1 MLTVSDQASTELKKF
16 FGTDKGKGNHLVI
29 YYQGMG

>member
-1 MLTVSDQASTELKKF
+1 MLSVSDQASAELKKF
-16 FGTDKGKGNHLVI
+16 FQSAKGKGNNLVI